1 MRCLHWRQKHFLI
14 AIKPQLD
21 EERYSD
27 AAVTTQVKME
37 VSFIGYQTASNN
49 YYYTQLHI
57 FIGVLHN
64 MLQPLWKAKGAIGGR
79 LIIIIDGMY
88 SDI

>member
-1 MRCLHWRQKHFLI
+1 MRCLHWRQKHFLS

-21 EERYSD
+21 EERYCD

-37 VSFIGYQTASNN
+37 VSFIGYQKSASNN

-64 MLQPLWKAKGAIGGR
+64 MSQPLWKAKGAIGGR
-79 LIIIIDGMY
+79 LIDGMY

>member
-1 MRCLHWRQKHFLI
+1 MRCLHWRQKHFLS

-37 VSFIGYQTASNN
+37 VSFIGYQKSASN
-49 YYYTQLHI
+49 YTQLHI

-64 MLQPLWKAKGAIGGR
+64 MSQPLWKAKGAIGGR